1 MTIEQLQYVCA
12 IVSTGSF
19 SHAADVM
26 HITQSALSKQIA
38 RLESELDLDL
48 FDRSHRKVKLTR
60 AGELFYKDAKAIVK
74 QHSDMMQHLE
84 NYRQKEKKTIHI
96 AMLPIVSQYDLAKK
110 LQAFNKT
117 HPDIHLHMH
126 ELEEKDL
133 LESISHQSYDCYI
146 LRDID
151 QAWHDMECIRLYQ
164 DILVA
169 VVSLQHPLAN
179 HTFLSLQELKQE
191 KLLLSP
197 HNTSM
202 SRIALQAFAQ
212 HEIQPHIFHYG
223 RLETIISMAIEN
235 SGIALVMKKSLTM
248 FQQDHFR
255 ILPFQEAVS
264 GDICFCYGRHHEK
277 REMME
282 LLLSYLKE

>member
-19 SHAADVM
+19 SNAADIM
-26 HITQSALSKQIA
+26 HITQSALSKQVA
-38 RLESELDLDL
+38 RLESELDLNL

-60 AGELFYKDAKAIVK
+60 AGELFYQDAQTIIK
-74 QHSDMMQHLE
+74 QHGDMMQHLE
-84 NYRQKEKKTIHI
+84 HYRQKEKKTIHI

-110 LQAFNKT
+110 IKAFTKT
-117 HPDIHLHMH
+117 HPDIDLHMH
-126 ELEEKDL
+126 ELEEKDM
-133 LESISHQSYDCYI
+133 LETISHQPYDCYI
-146 LRDID
+146 VRDID
-151 QAWHDMECIRLYQ
+151 QPWHDMECIRLYQ

-179 HTFLSLQELKQE
+179 NKVISLQELKKE

-197 HNTSM
+197 CNTSM

-212 HEIQPHIFHYG
+212 QKIQPDILHHG

-235 SGIALVMKKSLTM
+235 SGIALVMKKSLTI

-255 ILPFQEAVS
+255 ILPFQETIS
-264 GDICFCYGRHHEK
+264 GDICFCYGKHHEK
-277 REMME
+277 QDMIE
-282 LLLSYLKE
+282 LLLSYLKK